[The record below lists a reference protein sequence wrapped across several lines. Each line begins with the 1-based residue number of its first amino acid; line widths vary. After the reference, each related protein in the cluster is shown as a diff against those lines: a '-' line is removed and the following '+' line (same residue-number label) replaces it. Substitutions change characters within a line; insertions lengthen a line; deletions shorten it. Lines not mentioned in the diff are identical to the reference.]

1 MAQRFPAA
9 YLSVRSIALLV
20 LAAATATTSVATRAT
35 EPRTRRVLYNFDGDS
50 CLWTRAGGKGPVAVG
65 PDDVRKLL
73 EEVAYDGSQVDSILV
88 CINAQAMYYPTQVG
102 TMRGT
107 HCTAEERANW
117 PDHEQQRFANLQT
130 LFDSGVDP
138 YAVLIAESRR
148 RGREALLTFRM
159 NDDHGNDFLR
169 TRFWAEH
176 PEYRLGRGALDF
188 SHAEVRD
195 YVAGL
200 IEEAVQRY
208 DADGIELDF
217 NRFPHFFA
225 EGSIDENVAR
235 MSGLVQRVRTF
246 LDKIGSMRNRRLVLA
261 VRAPSNFGRTPPT
274 PETARALGCDVRDWV
289 QKGWVDFVTVSEF
302 FIERGDLPIGL
313 WKQAIS
319 TVPIYGG
326 IECLKERGR
335 KNLSA
340 NEYRQAA
347 SQLVESQADGIYL
360 FNFFT
365 SREQGPESYE
375 PPFDVLRDLVKF
387 SRQRVGDATEIADI
401 AGIEAEW
408 NLVQQRLERL
418 RAQPG
423 IDLDAWADAHLFV
436 KGVRWAIDF
445 EPSLD
450 EQERQLLRAALRR
463 ANERAGA
470 LAEGNS
476 PWTELK
482 GQMVRGFVSAIDG
495 STQPYGLVVPAGY
508 DPGKPTRLDVVLHGS
523 RRATGLGELLFI
535 NGFDLGDREIAA
547 DATQEG
553 NPPASGAKSNYIE
566 LHPMGRLGENAYRF
580 EGETDVDEAIE
591 AVCRHYAV
599 DRRRIVLRGSSLG
612 GVGAWQLGLKRPD
625 RYVALGPTA
634 GPVDTVQFARSP
646 WPHFVPLDPFTPWQQ
661 TTLSLVDPVGYAA
674 NAGMVPVVAA
684 MGDQD
689 PYYPAQAQMERA
701 CEQAGVSITALVDR
715 GAGHSITDN
724 MKAEQMRL
732 LDEHAARPLE
742 PVRRRIRFVTWTLKF
757 PRCHWIEL
765 LRLDAHYQRAEID
778 ARIEAGGAIRIRE
791 AKNVSRFAIHAAELE
806 SQPLTVFVGET
817 ACAVPPMQA
826 APRATHRVIV
836 FSRKSGVWGYEGE
849 LDQLPLAG
857 KRPGLQG
864 PIDDAFAAPF
874 LCVRGTG
881 EAWHPH
887 VSRWAEASLR
897 RWAYEWRRHYRGE
910 LRIKDDRDVTE
921 EDLRRYHL
929 ILFGDPGS
937 NSWLGRMAEQLPIRW
952 SREAIRAGAKT
963 FSSPEH
969 GLQLIFPNPL
979 PAGSG
984 RYVVVNSGHTYH
996 APELRLSYM
1005 AFPRLGDWAIVR
1017 AGENPSDS
1025 QAPVVAETVLA
1036 SGFFDEDWKL
1046 K

>member
-1 MAQRFPAA
+1 
-9 YLSVRSIALLV
+9 
-20 LAAATATTSVATRAT
+20 
-35 EPRTRRVLYNFDGDS
+35 
-50 CLWTRAGGKGPVAVG
+50 
-65 PDDVRKLL
+65 
-73 EEVAYDGSQVDSILV
+73 
-88 CINAQAMYYPTQVG
+88 
-102 TMRGT
+102 
-107 HCTAEERANW
+107 
-117 PDHEQQRFANLQT
+117 
-130 LFDSGVDP
+130 
-138 YAVLIAESRR
+138 
-148 RGREALLTFRM
+148 
-159 NDDHGNDFLR
+159 
-169 TRFWAEH
+169 
-176 PEYRLGRGALDF
+176 
-188 SHAEVRD
+188 
-195 YVAGL
+195 
-200 IEEAVQRY
+200 
-208 DADGIELDF
+208 
-217 NRFPHFFA
+217 
-225 EGSIDENVAR
+225 
-235 MSGLVQRVRTF
+235 
-246 LDKIGSMRNRRLVLA
+246 
-261 VRAPSNFGRTPPT
+261 
-274 PETARALGCDVRDWV
+274 
-289 QKGWVDFVTVSEF
+289 
-302 FIERGDLPIGL
+302 
-313 WKQAIS
+313 
-319 TVPIYGG
+319 
-326 IECLKERGR
+326 
-335 KNLSA
+335 
-340 NEYRQAA
+340 
-347 SQLVESQADGIYL
+347 
-360 FNFFT
+360 
-365 SREQGPESYE
+365 
-375 PPFDVLRDLVKF
+375 
-387 SRQRVGDATEIADI
+387 VGDATEIADI

-463 ANERAGA
+463 ANERAAA

-482 GQMVRGFVSAIDG
+482 GQMVRGFVSAVDG

-553 NPPASGAKSNYIE
+553 NPPASAAKSNYIE

-897 RWAYEWRRHYRGE
+897 RWAYEWRRRDRGGSAPVPPDSFRRPRE
-910 LRIKDDRDVTE
+910 QLVVGTHGRAVADQVVSRSNSRRRRDVFFAGAWTSIDFPE
-921 EDLRRYHL
+921 SAPGGFRPLRGREQRAHVSRSRAAAKLHGVSAPGGLGDCSSGREPQRLAGARGCGNGTRLRLLRRGL
-929 ILFGDPGS
+929 E
-937 NSWLGRMAEQLPIRW
+937 AQVEALP
-952 SREAIRAGAKT
+952 SRFAKLQAIR
-963 FSSPEH
+963 F
-969 GLQLIFPNPL
+969 
-979 PAGSG
+979 G
-984 RYVVVNSGHTYH
+984 R
-996 APELRLSYM
+996 A
-1005 AFPRLGDWAIVR
+1005 R
-1017 AGENPSDS
+1017 AGPGD
-1025 QAPVVAETVLA
+1025 ARTA
-1036 SGFFDEDWKL
+1036 
-1046 K
+1046 